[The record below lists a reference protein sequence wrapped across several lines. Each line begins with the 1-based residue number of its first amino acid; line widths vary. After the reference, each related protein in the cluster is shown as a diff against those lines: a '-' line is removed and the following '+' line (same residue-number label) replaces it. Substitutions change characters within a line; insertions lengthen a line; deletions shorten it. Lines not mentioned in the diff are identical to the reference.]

1 MIKWALLMF
10 EVVLLFGCATPTILL
25 LHPETGRVLECKP
38 SGRYAPTLIGQ
49 IVTNKEIESC
59 VKQFEA
65 LGFIRA
71 DKMTPEQRA
80 RVGAIVRPPT
90 SAASKPAGLNGTF
103 TGDIQGMAYGKA
115 FAMRVTFTLVQNGDQ
130 VVGVWNTTGGTSGTV
145 SGLIPI
151 RAFQCSAPSR
161 LIRVRVNSQARR
173 RSRIMGSAYVVLT
186 QAATAMDPS
195 AQPLPS
201 IAALSSQRRRTRGL
215 SGRVISR
222 AAAIDAHP
230 TGGTCGHSHV

>member
-10 EVVLLFGCATPTILL
+10 GVVLLFGCATPTILL
-25 LHPETGRVLECKP
+25 LHPETGRVLECRP

-80 RVGAIVRPPT
+80 RVGATVRPPT
-90 SAASKPAGLNGTF
+90 SAASEPAGLNGTF

-145 SGLIPI
+145 SGLIRDQSLSVF
-151 RAFQCSAPSR
+151 RAKQ
-161 LIRVRVNSQARR
+161 VNPCE
-173 RSRIMGSAYVVLT
+173 GELT
-186 QAATAMDPS
+186 
-195 AQPLPS
+195 
-201 IAALSSQRRRTRGL
+201 GK
-215 SGRVISR
+215 
-222 AAAIDAHP
+222 AAIENNGLRLRGNYSGSDCNGSISAAF
-230 TGGTCGHSHV
+230 TVNRGTQ